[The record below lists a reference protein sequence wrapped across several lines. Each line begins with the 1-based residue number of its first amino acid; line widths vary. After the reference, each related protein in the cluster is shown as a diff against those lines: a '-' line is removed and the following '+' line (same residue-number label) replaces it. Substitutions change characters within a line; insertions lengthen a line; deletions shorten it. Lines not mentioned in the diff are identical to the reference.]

1 MPLDEIDVEILDFVG
16 RYIDQFAAWEILA
29 YFHENPDVERK
40 PSGIATDLGRK
51 IAMVE
56 PSLDMFVMKGI
67 LIREVDEVDE
77 PTYRYS
83 AQAGFRE
90 NMDAFV
96 AATRDRTTR
105 LAIVSLV
112 LQKETRRLYG
122 PRRQTT
128 LTASGTAVSISFT
141 RPAPDDPDT
150 APRQMRRLTPR
161 LSFSRIYV
169 KRE

>member
-16 RYIDQFAAWEILA
+16 RYIDQFAAGDILA

-77 PTYRYS
+77 VDEPTYRYS

-90 NMDAFV
+90 NMEAFV
-96 AATRDRTTR
+96 AATRDRTMR

-112 LQKETRRLYG
+112 LQKETRRL
-122 PRRQTT
+122 
-128 LTASGTAVSISFT
+128 
-141 RPAPDDPDT
+141 
-150 APRQMRRLTPR
+150 
-161 LSFSRIYV
+161 
-169 KRE
+169 